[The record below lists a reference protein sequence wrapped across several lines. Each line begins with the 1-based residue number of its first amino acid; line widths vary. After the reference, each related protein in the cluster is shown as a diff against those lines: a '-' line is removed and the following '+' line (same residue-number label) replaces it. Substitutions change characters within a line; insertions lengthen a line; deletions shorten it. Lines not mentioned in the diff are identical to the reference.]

1 MPITK
6 TAPGVVGTL
15 LSLLLLCVALLPT
28 PGLTQEPSFFRIG
41 TGGAGGTY
49 YPIGGLLALAV
60 SHPPGSRPCEQD
72 QDCGVPELVAVA
84 QSANGSV
91 ANVMAIHIGGLESG
105 FAQSD
110 VAYWAYTGS
119 GIFHGKQPL
128 EELRTIASLYSE
140 SIHLVARRG
149 SGIQSIS
156 DLRGKRVA
164 LDEPGSGTLIDA
176 RIVLEAYGL
185 DTDDIT
191 AMYIKPDQA
200 IKRLEKGELDA
211 FFMVAGYP
219 IRSVSELA
227 ARSGAQLVPITGPEV
242 TSLLNSYRFFSTD
255 LIPGGVYPGIEK
267 DTATL
272 SVGAQWITSS
282 TLDDELVYKITR
294 SLWSG
299 HSRKLLDHGH
309 ARGRDITLGT
319 ALEGVSVPLHKG
331 AERYYREIGMKP
343 GSK

>member
-1 MPITK
+1 MPIIRTV
-6 TAPGVVGTL
+6 PGIGGIL
-15 LSLLLLCVALLPT
+15 LSLLLLFAALLPM
-28 PGLTQEPSFFRIG
+28 PGLAQELSFFRIG
-41 TGGAGGTY
+41 TGGTGGTY
-49 YPIGGLLALAV
+49 YPIGGLLALAA
-60 SHPPGSRPCEQD
+60 SHPPGYRPCEQD
-72 QDCGVPELVAVA
+72 QDCGVPGLVAVA
-84 QSANGSV
+84 QSSNGSV
-91 ANVMAIHIGGLESG
+91 ANVLAIHAGRLESG
-105 FAQSD
+105 FVQSD
-110 VAYWAYTGS
+110 VVYWAYTGS

-128 EELRTIASLYSE
+128 KELRTIASLYSE
-140 SIHLVARRG
+140 SIHLVARKG
-149 SGIQSIS
+149 SGIHSVS
-156 DLRGKRVA
+156 DLRGKRLA

-191 AMYIKPDQA
+191 TMYIKPDQA

-227 ARSGAQLVPITGPEV
+227 TRSGAELVPITGPEV
-242 TSLLNSYRFFSTD
+242 TSLLNSYHFFSTD
-255 LIPGGVYPGIEK
+255 LIPGGTYPGVER
-267 DTATL
+267 DTVTL

-282 TLDDELVYKITR
+282 TLDDELVYQITR

-309 ARGRDITLGT
+309 ARGRDITLET
-319 ALEGVSVPLHKG
+319 ALEGVSVPLHTG